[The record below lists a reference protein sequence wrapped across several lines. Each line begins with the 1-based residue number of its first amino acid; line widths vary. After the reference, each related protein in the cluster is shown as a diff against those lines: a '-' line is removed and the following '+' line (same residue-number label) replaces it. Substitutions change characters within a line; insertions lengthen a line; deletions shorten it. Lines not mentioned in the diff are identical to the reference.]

1 MVEAKDSR
9 KATISVHY
17 LDQLAPVD
25 KPEVLI
31 VPIRAYDFVLGMPWF
46 TARNPEIDWSTGR
59 LTALRT
65 PNGKLQARVPGDGE
79 KSEIP
84 MADTTRTSP
93 GRGHAP
99 PNIELFGATAFV
111 DLLASDEV
119 DQAFALRIGDCTG
132 LLGATLGGTSGEKIL
147 RSGGRDEQGAAA
159 VVAAEELHIDG
170 A

>member
-1 MVEAKDSR
+1 MA
-9 KATISVHY
+9 
-17 LDQLAPVD
+17 
-25 KPEVLI
+25 
-31 VPIRAYDFVLGMPWF
+31 WF
-46 TARNPEIDWSTGR
+46 TARNPESDWSTGR
-59 LTALRT
+59 RTTLRT
-65 PNGKLQARVPGDGE
+65 PTAKLQSRDRRDEGVRDPRDGE

-84 MADTTRTSP
+84 ITDTTRTSP

-99 PNIELFGATAFV
+99 PNIELLGATAFV

-132 LLGATLGGTSGEKIL
+132 LLGATLGGTSGEKML
-147 RSGGRDEQGAAA
+147 RSAGRNEQGAAV